1 VIGRIAFYGVRA
13 ASRNGQQQQGPPRQ
27 FGIFGKTF
35 WGLVFVA
42 VYVHWWRGALCI
54 TAAFVIVLTL
64 FVLARMGSGKGKRA
78 VPPAAGK
85 TAARGYDPAKVAQM
99 EREGWGHSPTEE
111 LDRLMRDWTE
121 GRKP

>member
-1 VIGRIAFYGVRA
+1 MIGRMAFYGVRA
-13 ASRNGQQQQGPPRQ
+13 ASRNGQQQGPPRQ

-35 WGLVFVA
+35 WWLVFISVA
-42 VYVHWWRGALCI
+42 VHWWRPTLCI
-54 TAAFVIVLTL
+54 VAAFVIVLTP
-64 FVLARMGSGKGKRA
+64 FVLAHMGSGKGKRA

>member
-1 VIGRIAFYGVRA
+1 MIGRIAFYGVRA

-35 WGLVFVA
+35 WWLVFIS
-42 VYVHWWRGALCI
+42 VYVHWWQGALCI
-54 TAAFVIVLTL
+54 TAAFVIVLTP
-64 FVLARMGSGKGKRA
+64 FVLAHMGSGKGKRA

-99 EREGWGHSPTEE
+99 ERDIYGHSQTEE
-111 LDRLMRDWTE
+111 IDRLMREWAD
-121 GRKP
+121 KP

>member
-1 VIGRIAFYGVRA
+1 MIGRIAFYGVRA
-13 ASRNGQQQQGPPRQ
+13 ASRNGQQQGPPRQ

-64 FVLARMGSGKGKRA
+64 FVLAHMGSGKGKRA
-78 VPPAAGK
+78 VPPSEGK
-85 TAARGYDPAKVAQM
+85 GAPGGCDPAKVAQM
-99 EREGWGHSPTEE
+99 ERDSWGHSPTEE
-111 LDRLMRDWTE
+111 IDRLMREWA
-121 GRKP
+121 GKP